1 MKDKTFKWI
10 VVVAACVLALGSI
23 GTAIAN
29 VKGLFEKKNYDTKND
44 TDSTKTAYVQYV
56 EDIDL

>member
-10 VVVAACVLALGSI
+10 VVIAACVLAIGSL

-29 VKGLFEKKNYDTKND
+29 VKGLIGKKDDDTKKD
-44 TDSTKTAYVQYV
+44 TDTNQSAYVQYV
-56 EDIDL
+56 EDINL